1 MRSNRGRTT
10 PGRLPILESVRRFLF
25 IAVLVVLVLPASAG
39 AAVRLGVAGDKARFR
54 WQTGQN
60 SQVHLAFT
68 SWKAGLDQPGFM
80 DRLFAQHSPIPML
93 TLNTK
98 HRYGHEA
105 ITPYGIAKGNG
116 DRYLTQISKAANRF
130 GSAAYIRPLA
140 EMNGHWTYYCAYNS
154 NGSYRGS
161 AHSTRNFRRA
171 FRRIYLIMKG
181 GKRADINAR
190 LANIGM
196 PPLRISGDI
205 PENPLVRVVWNPQG
219 FGSPNL
225 ARNSAN
231 SYYPGDRYVDVV
243 ANDLY
248 DIRFKAEWDA
258 NLALFRSH
266 PSKRYA
272 IGEWGLWGIDD
283 PAFVRR
289 MASFVRNHPRVEAI
303 VYYKSERGTI
313 WDLGSKP
320 KSRAAYK
327 RYIVPL
333 GS

>member
-1 MRSNRGRTT
+1 
-10 PGRLPILESVRRFLF
+10 VRRFLF
-25 IAVLVVLVLPASAG
+25 IAVLVVLVLPTSSG
-39 AAVRLGVAGDKARFR
+39 AAVLLGVSGDKARFR
-54 WQTGQN
+54 SQTGQR
-60 SQVHLAFT
+60 SQIDLAFMNWGSGVNNP
-68 SWKAGLDQPGFM
+68 SWLDNF
-80 DRLFAQHSPIPML
+80 FAAHGPIPMISFG
-93 TLNTK
+93 TK
-98 HRYGHEA
+98 ANGGAEA
-105 ITPYGIAKGNG
+105 ITPRGIAKGFG
-116 DRYLTQISKAANRF
+116 DRYLTRISKAANRF

-140 EMNGHWTYYCAYNS
+140 EMNGHWNYYCAYNS

-181 GKRADINAR
+181 GTRTDINAR

-219 FGSPNL
+219 FGSPDL

-231 SYYPGDRYVDVV
+231 SYYPGDRYVNVV

-272 IGEWGLWGIDD
+272 LGEWGLWGIDD

-289 MASFVRNHPRVEAI
+289 MAQFVSTHPRVEAI
-303 VYYKSERGTI
+303 VYYKSERGSI
-313 WDLGSKP
+313 FDLGSKP
-320 KSRAAYK
+320 KSLAAYK

-333 GS
+333 GG

>member
-1 MRSNRGRTT
+1 
-10 PGRLPILESVRRFLF
+10 VRRFLF
-25 IAVLVVLVLPASAG
+25 LAVLVVLVLPASSG
-39 AAVRLGVAGDKARFR
+39 AAVRLGVAGDKPRFR
-54 WQTGQN
+54 AQTGQDT
-60 SQVHLAFT
+60 QIQLKFT
-68 SWKAGLDQPGFM
+68 TWKTGLDKPAVM
-80 DRLFAQHSPIPML
+80 DRLFTEYGPIPML
-93 TLNTK
+93 SLTTK
-98 HRYGHEA
+98 HTDGHEA
-105 ITPYGIAKGNG
+105 ITPLGIAKGYG

-140 EMNGHWTYYCAYNS
+140 EMNGHWNYYCAYNS

-161 AHSTRNFRRA
+161 AHSTANFRRA

-181 GKRADINAR
+181 GTRADINAR
-190 LANIGM
+190 LANLGM
-196 PPLRISGDI
+196 HSLRVSGDI

-219 FGSPNL
+219 YGSPNL
-225 ARNSAN
+225 AKNSAN
-231 SYYPGDRYVDVV
+231 SYYPGNAYVDVV

-266 PSKRYA
+266 PSKPYA

-283 PAFVRR
+283 PAFVRH
-289 MASFVRNHPRVEAI
+289 MAQFVSSHARVEAI

-320 KSRAAYK
+320 RSLAAYK

-333 GS
+333 G

>member
-1 MRSNRGRTT
+1 
-10 PGRLPILESVRRFLF
+10 VRRLLF
-25 IAVLVVLVLPASAG
+25 FAVLVVLALPPSAG
-39 AAVRLGVAGDKARFR
+39 AVLLGVAGDKARFR
-54 WQTGQN
+54 AQTGQN
-60 SQVHLAFT
+60 TQIHLAFT
-68 SWKAGLDQPGFM
+68 TWKTGLTLPGYI
-80 DRLFAQHSPIPML
+80 DRLFTEHRPIPML
-93 TLNTK
+93 SLNTR
-98 HRYGHEA
+98 HRRGYEA
-105 ITPYGIAKGNG
+105 ITPRGIAKGFG
-116 DRYLTQISKAANRF
+116 DRYLARISKAANRF
-130 GSAAYIRPLA
+130 GSATYIRPLG
-140 EMNGHWTYYCAYNS
+140 EMNGHWNYYCAYNS

-181 GKRADINAR
+181 GTRADINAR

-205 PENPLVRVVWNPQG
+205 PENRHVRVVWNPQG
-219 FGSPNL
+219 FGSPDL

-231 SYYPGDRYVDVV
+231 SYYPGDRFVDVV

-289 MASFVRNHPRVEAI
+289 MASFVRNHPRRVEAI

-320 KSRAAYK
+320 KSLAAYK

-333 GS
+333 GG

>member
-1 MRSNRGRTT
+1 
-10 PGRLPILESVRRFLF
+10 
-25 IAVLVVLVLPASAG
+25 
-39 AAVRLGVAGDKARFR
+39 
-54 WQTGQN
+54 
-60 SQVHLAFT
+60 
-68 SWKAGLDQPGFM
+68 
-80 DRLFAQHSPIPML
+80 
-93 TLNTK
+93 
-98 HRYGHEA
+98 
-105 ITPYGIAKGNG
+105 
-116 DRYLTQISKAANRF
+116 
-130 GSAAYIRPLA
+130 
-140 EMNGHWTYYCAYNS
+140 MNGHWNYYCAYNS

-161 AHSTRNFRRA
+161 SHSTRNFRRA

-181 GKRADINAR
+181 GTRTDINAR

-219 FGSPNL
+219 FGSPDL
-225 ARNSAN
+225 AKNSAN

-303 VYYKSERGTI
+303 VYYTSERGAI

-320 KSRAAYK
+320 KSLAAYK

>member
-1 MRSNRGRTT
+1 
-10 PGRLPILESVRRFLF
+10 VRRFLF
-25 IAVLVVLVLPASAG
+25 FAVLVVLALPASAD
-39 AAVRLGVAGDKARFR
+39 AVLLGVVGDKSRFR
-54 WQTGQN
+54 SQTGQVSDIRMKFTTWN
-60 SQVHLAFT
+60 THLGYP
-68 SWKAGLDQPGFM
+68 AGM
-80 DRLFAQHSPIPML
+80 DRFFTEYGPIPMV
-93 TLNTK
+93 TLHTKNT
-98 HRYGHEA
+98 YGKEA
-105 ITPYGIAKGNG
+105 ITPRGIARGYG
-116 DRYLTQISKAANRF
+116 DRYLVQISKAANRF
-130 GSAAYIRPLA
+130 GRDSYIRPLA
-140 EMNGHWTYYCAYNS
+140 EMNGHWNYYCAYNS

-161 AHSTRNFRRA
+161 AHSTGNFRRA

-181 GKRADINAR
+181 GTRADINAR

-205 PENPLVRVVWNPQG
+205 PENPFVRVVWNPQG
-219 FGSPNL
+219 YGSPNL

-272 IGEWGLWGIDD
+272 LGEWGLWGIDD

-289 MASFVRNHPRVEAI
+289 MAQFVSTHPRVEAI
-303 VYYKSERGTI
+303 VYYKSERGSI
-313 WDLGSKP
+313 FDLGSKP
-320 KSRAAYK
+320 KSLAAYK

-333 GS
+333 GG

>member
-1 MRSNRGRTT
+1 
-10 PGRLPILESVRRFLF
+10 VRRFLF
-25 IAVLVVLVLPASAG
+25 IAVLVVLVLPTSSG
-39 AAVRLGVAGDKARFR
+39 AAVLLGVSGDKARFR
-54 WQTGQN
+54 SQTGQR
-60 SQVHLAFT
+60 SQIDLAFMNWGSGVNNP
-68 SWKAGLDQPGFM
+68 SWFDNF
-80 DRLFAQHSPIPML
+80 FAAHGPIPMISFG
-93 TLNTK
+93 TK
-98 HRYGHEA
+98 ANGGAEA
-105 ITPYGIAKGNG
+105 ITPRGIAKGFG
-116 DRYLTQISKAANRF
+116 DRYLTRISKAANRF

-140 EMNGHWTYYCAYNS
+140 EMNGHWNYYCAYNS

-181 GKRADINAR
+181 GTRTDINAR

-219 FGSPNL
+219 FGSPDL

-231 SYYPGDRYVDVV
+231 SYYPGDRYVNVV

-266 PSKRYA
+266 SKRYA

-289 MASFVRNHPRVEAI
+289 MAQFVSTHPRVEAI
-303 VYYKSERGTI
+303 VYYKSERGSI
-313 WDLGSKP
+313 FDLGSKP
-320 KSRAAYK
+320 KSLAAYK

-333 GS
+333 GG